1 MLRPLSSGGILLK
14 IPVSL
19 PFLTPGSSIAVDAHR
34 LLIMLSK
41 TEVIFTLYYFYS
53 LESVSSP
60 FLFLIQETLR
70 ARLCVGRRRN
80 PIKKPAMH
88 LRKKPW
94 DDFHSGSAFHFVCLI
109 TSKFNIYESFILAS
123 SSLGVLRSSF
133 WTRARNKHRNDV
145 NWRSC
150 GNLFRHHC
158 FCSSSPAFL
167 IFSCSF

>member
-109 TSKFNIYESFILAS
+109 TSKFNIYESFVIRCAKKQFLDQS
-123 SSLGVLRSSF
+123 PKQTSKWRELKELRQLVSTSLL
-133 WTRARNKHRNDV
+133 
-145 NWRSC
+145 
-150 GNLFRHHC
+150 LF
-158 FCSSSPAFL
+158 
-167 IFSCSF
+167 